1 MASSITAAL
10 AIVLLALTIAV
21 QTCRGAE
28 LVCEALP
35 PHACAFAVSAT
46 GKRCVLERT
55 PEGLA
60 QCQTSPLRVRGR
72 LSGSAWVETDAC
84 VRACGVDRA
93 ALGLPAVAGEDR
105 RLVRALCS
113 PACRD
118 GCPNIVDLYAT
129 LAAGEGV
136 SLPAL
141 CDAAQIME
149 NADAVVSSGYRRMML
164 GGGGMSPLGAPVAAP
179 VAMAPMAA
187 AAAPM

>member
-1 MASSITAAL
+1 MASSVTAAL
-10 AIVLLALTIAV
+10 AIVLVALTFAV
-21 QTCRGAE
+21 QTSRGAE

-35 PHACAFAVSAT
+35 PHACAFAVSSG

-72 LSGSAWVETDAC
+72 LSGSAWVESDAC

-93 ALGLPAVAGEDR
+93 ALGLPAVAGEDG

-141 CDAAQIME
+141 CDEAQIME
-149 NADAVVSSGYRRMML
+149 NADAVSSGYRRMML
-164 GGGGMSPLGAPVAAP
+164 GDSGMSPLGAPVAAP
-179 VAMAPMAA
+179 MAA